1 MLNELT
7 GKCIIVGDNID
18 TDQIYP
24 GRFLALTD
32 PKEIGSHCLSDIDEN
47 KEDTEQVSK
56 EELIKSVNDALKP
69 ITERIENLEK
79 ADKPAEDTKQ
89 PETPTATEPTVSIS
103 EEIQKAVAEAIKPLS
118 ERLEKVEKA
127 RGFSNK
133 VPEDTNVQKNAE
145 DFWGQIF

>member
-1 MLNELT
+1 MLNE
-7 GKCIIVGDNID
+7 I
-18 TDQIYP
+18 
-24 GRFLALTD
+24 
-32 PKEIGSHCLSDIDEN
+32 LSDIDEN

-89 PETPTATEPTVSIS
+89 PEPPTATEPTVSMS